1 MSSELPAKELEG
13 HVLSVLGEDTV
24 EPGDLLRKLRKRSNC
39 TDEEARNAIW
49 GMLGRTLLEL
59 DKDWN
64 IKAIPP
70 DQLKPA

>member
-1 MSSELPAKELEG
+1 M
-13 HVLSVLGEDTV
+13 
-24 EPGDLLRKLRKRSNC
+24 RKLRKRSNC